1 MSADM
6 SAIRSG
12 LIVAALAFAAGPV
25 IAEDYAAPATDVSAS
40 AAEEAPQMT
49 TGNGEENWII
59 TEGATR
65 DGATFT
71 FPEVH
76 IAENGWL
83 VMHPFEDGKPNGDI
97 YVGHTY
103 VAKGTNA
110 DVEIT
115 VDDEPAVGEMFIVML
130 HSDVNEDKV
139 FDFVFV
145 NEREVADKAVFEGTK
160 MIAHPYPAP

>member
-1 MSADM
+1 MSANM
-6 SAIRSG
+6 SAIRTG
-12 LIVAALAFAAGPV
+12 LFAAALAFAAGPV
-25 IAEDYAAPATDVSAS
+25 MAEEYAAPDDDTAK
-40 AAEEAPQMT
+40 AAEAAPQIT
-49 TGNGEENWII
+49 LGNGEDNWII

-71 FPEVH
+71 FPEVQ
-76 IAENGWL
+76 IAANGWL

-103 VAKGTNA
+103 VGEGSNK

-115 VDDEPAVGEMFIVML
+115 VDNEPAVGEMFIVML
-130 HSDVNEDKV
+130 HSDVNEDKN

>member
-1 MSADM
+1 MSANM
-6 SAIRSG
+6 SAIRTG
-12 LIVAALAFAAGPV
+12 LIAAAFTFAAGPLM
-25 IAEDYAAPATDVSAS
+25 AEDYAAPAEETAE
-40 AAEEAPQMT
+40 AAEAAPQIT
-49 TGNGEENWII
+49 LGNGDDNWII

-76 IAENGWL
+76 IAGNGWL

-97 YVGHTY
+97 YVGHAY
-103 VAKGTNA
+103 VGEGTNK

-115 VDDEPAVGEMFIVML
+115 VDDEPDAGEMFIVML
-130 HSDVNEDKV
+130 HSDVNDDKV

>member
-1 MSADM
+1 MSAH
-6 SAIRSG
+6 R
-12 LIVAALAFAAGPV
+12 LPALAAATALYAAMALHIPAS
-25 IAEDYAAPATDVSAS
+25 AEDYAAPQADT
-40 AAEEAPQMT
+40 APQVT
-49 TGNGEENWII
+49 LGNGEENWII

-71 FPEVH
+71 FPEVR
-76 IAENGWL
+76 IAANGWL
-83 VMHPFEDGKPNGDI
+83 VMHPFKDGKPNGKI

-103 VAKGTNA
+103 VAAGTNT

-115 VDDEPAVGEMFIVML
+115 VDDEPSTGEMFIVML
-130 HSDVNEDKV
+130 HSDVDNDQE

-145 NEREVADKAVFEGTK
+145 NEREVEDKAVFEGMQ

>member
-1 MSADM
+1 MSGNM
-6 SAIRSG
+6 SAIRTG
-12 LIVAALAFAAGPV
+12 LVAAAFTLAAGPLM
-25 IAEDYAAPATDVSAS
+25 AEDYAAPAQE
-40 AAEEAPQMT
+40 AAEAGEAAPQMT
-49 TGNGEENWII
+49 IGNGEDNWII

-76 IAENGWL
+76 IAGNGWL

-103 VAKGTNA
+103 VGKGTNK

-115 VDDEPAVGEMFIVML
+115 VDNEPDAGEMFIVML
-130 HSDVNEDKV
+130 HSDVNEDKI

-160 MIAHPYPAP
+160 MIAHAYPTP